1 MGNPVGLRR
10 LPHLPGVPHL
20 HRNRP
25 LAPSRH
31 GKTFII
37 GAFLD
42 FESLGTTSDVEIVCV
57 AKTKMADVN
66 SPAKGDTKRLSSD
79 DTNLQ
84 TNENV
89 SEETDYLVSDYL
101 CGLKPLFL
109 QRLSTIRWF
118 TCMFFRSTCAVVDC
132 IKNQQYIILFLGF
145 SNHLLVACYCFYINS
160 KKDFCVTL
168 LLFLGNIP
176 RNSLLREVSLCL

>member
-1 MGNPVGLRR
+1 MTTLKRIEKIVRENAFDEKNKRPGLKFNPGLALIGLRTTG
-10 LPHLPGVPHL
+10 LEYP
-20 HRNRP
+20 
-25 LAPSRH
+25 
-31 GKTFII
+31 GKTFIF

-66 SPAKGDTKRLSSD
+66 SPAASDEKRLSTD

-89 SEETDYLVSDYL
+89 SGETKYLVSDYC

-109 QRLSTIRWF
+109 QRLSTIR
-118 TCMFFRSTCAVVDC
+118 
-132 IKNQQYIILFLGF
+132 
-145 SNHLLVACYCFYINS
+145 
-160 KKDFCVTL
+160 
-168 LLFLGNIP
+168 
-176 RNSLLREVSLCL
+176 